1 MEEIL
6 SLEVQ
11 EPWLE
16 YIDNGTK
23 NTDARVGN
31 LEDYKKYLNKYVLLY
46 SDKRNVWVKITDMFH
61 YKTLNSYLD
70 KEGWYNAAPNVQSK
84 KEATEY
90 YKSIADFKNCK
101 VYSKDNVRISGG
113 IVVLVIRTENSTL
126 KTSSC

>member
-23 NTDARVGN
+23 NTDARVGT
-31 LEDYKKYLNKYVLLY
+31 LEAYKKYLNKYVLLY
-46 SDKRNVWVKITDMFH
+46 SDKRNVWVKITELFH
-61 YKTLNSYLD
+61 YKTLNSYID
-70 KEGWYNAAPNVQSK
+70 NEGWFNAAPNVQSK
-84 KEATEY
+84 KEAVEY
-90 YKSIADFKNCK
+90 YKSIVDFKNEK
-101 VYSKDNVRISGG
+101 IYSKDNVRQSG

-126 KTSSC
+126 KVSEKF

>member
-23 NTDARVGN
+23 NTEARVGT

-46 SDKRNVWVKITDMFH
+46 SDKRNVWVKITDLFH
-61 YKTLNSYLD
+61 YKNLSSYID
-70 KEGWYNAAPNVQSK
+70 KEGWFNTAPNVQSK
-84 KEATEY
+84 KEAIKY
-90 YKSIADFKNCK
+90 YKSIVDFKGEEI
-101 VYSKDNVRISGG
+101 YSKDKVHQLGG

-126 KTSSC
+126 KI